1 MNIHSIYPA
10 TVPVRKQQN
19 LNTAGFGESFSD
31 TAARVQK
38 NEMKI
43 FMKTDDMLYSGGNGT
58 GLSYYIKYAE
68 GSTDNNPVVVA
79 RGIDENGN
87 DFEQTI
93 RVNEVDPRNA
103 TIVEMRALEACTN
116 APKRNGFS
124 SLPMDITNVGLNQ
137 RQDYIAAFQKEI
149 ADMNT
154 LGQYGIAGEYRKLLD
169 FYDSW
174 KPNDDAKLY
183 GRSRVEQLVSEYGE
197 DNSYSKALRNIEKS
211 FDATFPGASNEVK
224 DAWIDMCIDSGVDQI
239 TGITLDGKHAH
250 ISQIMVQKAVNDYNI
265 EHGNYQYADSGW
277 GKSFESIIG
286 ILRKGI
292 HDIDNPLPGQP
303 EQSNLV
309 KKLVEKERA
318 FYVEFLN
325 KFGYGLS

>member
-1 MNIHSIYPA
+1 MNINSIYPA
-10 TVPVRKQQN
+10 TAPIRAERN
-19 LNTAGFGESFSD
+19 LNIHNSGESFGD
-31 TAARVQK
+31 AITNVQK

-58 GLSYYIKYAE
+58 GLSFYIKYAE
-68 GSTDNNPVVVA
+68 DSTADDPVVVA
-79 RGIDENGN
+79 KGIDENGN

-93 RVNEVDPRNA
+93 RVNEVNPRNA

-124 SLPMDITNVGLNQ
+124 SLPLGITNVGLYQ
-137 RQDYIAAFQKEI
+137 RQDYISAFQKEI

-169 FYDSW
+169 FYDNW
-174 KPNDDAKLY
+174 KPNDDARLY
-183 GRSRVEQLVSEYGE
+183 GRSRVEQLVSKYGE

-211 FDATFPGASNEVK
+211 FDATFPGASDAIK

-239 TGITLDGKHAH
+239 TGITLDGKHSH

-265 EHGNYQYADSGW
+265 EHGNYQYSDSGW

-303 EQSNLV
+303 EQSDVV
-309 KKLVEKERA
+309 KGLVEKERA
-318 FYVEFLN
+318 FYVEFLQRM
-325 KFGYGLS
+325 GYRL